1 MKGII
6 TVVEITM
13 LVTGVV
19 GIIAY
24 IRDLNHRIDDA
35 ISSIQK
41 TNDLLDEEIE
51 KLKKRYVSDEN

>member
-24 IRDLNHRIDDA
+24 ISDLNHRIDDA
-35 ISSIQK
+35 ISSMQK

-51 KLKKRYVSDEN
+51 KLKKRYVLDEN